1 MRGSANKIVVWD
13 PNWIMKLLPYWL
25 VLIEPNGLPSLFP
38 LLWNMQ
44 CTFYSALFLSL
55 IIPFVLEVVI
65 AEKALISCKPNN
77 ELVLFQILG

>member
-1 MRGSANKIVVWD
+1 MRVSANKIVVWD

-25 VLIEPNGLPSLFP
+25 VLIEPNGLPSLFSP
-38 LLWNMQ
+38 LWNMQ

-65 AEKALISCKPNN
+65 AE
-77 ELVLFQILG
+77 